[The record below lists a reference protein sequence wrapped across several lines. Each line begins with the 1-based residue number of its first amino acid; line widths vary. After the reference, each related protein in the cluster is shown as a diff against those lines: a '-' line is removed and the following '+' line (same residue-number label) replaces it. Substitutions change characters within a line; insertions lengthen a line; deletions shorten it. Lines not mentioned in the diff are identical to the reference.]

1 MCACEAQVLRW
12 YSYLEPKHPEMV
24 TLDCP
29 FQVIVPE
36 VTYPVLKGRFYRLS
50 VSCHAP
56 NLALDTNGKG
66 RRGVLSKATYIDDI
80 LGRIF
85 DIPNGWEKPA
95 EFAKSWGAVE

>member
-1 MCACEAQVLRW
+1 MCVCAAQALRW

-29 FQVIVPE
+29 FQVIVSE
-36 VTYPVLKGRFYRLS
+36 VTYPVLKDRFYRLA

-66 RRGVLSKATYIDDI
+66 RRGVVSKATYIDDI

-85 DIPNGWEKPA
+85 DIPNGWEKPT